1 VVSANNFM
9 LLLIIPPYNASSS
22 SMSILMLALMDKV
35 NSKLPNLHSV
45 FGMANLFR
53 DTLFNLQR
61 LEVNLRKEL
70 FILDEKRG

>member
-1 VVSANNFM
+1 
-9 LLLIIPPYNASSS
+9 
-22 SMSILMLALMDKV
+22 MSILMLALMDKV